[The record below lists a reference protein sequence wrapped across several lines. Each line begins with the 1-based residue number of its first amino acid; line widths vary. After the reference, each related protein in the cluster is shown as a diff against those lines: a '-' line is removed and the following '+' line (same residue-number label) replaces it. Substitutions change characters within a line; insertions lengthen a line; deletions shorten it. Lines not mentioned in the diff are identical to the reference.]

1 MAGDAL
7 APLMLAL
14 KLALYAAALLSSG
27 LALHGAL
34 GVVERSARAAW
45 IRFSALVAACA
56 LVLGA
61 LKLLLLNAQLA
72 GGLSRAFDAESFSWT
87 WAMQAEPSLALATA
101 CLAAL
106 AAWILQRHWLAFF
119 TALGFSASF
128 ALTGHTQALAAPGLA
143 PWAVG
148 LHVLIASF
156 WLAAPLSLWP
166 RTALADEA
174 LHRRL
179 ERFSAGAVIAI
190 PVLFLAG
197 LWLAWR
203 IAGGW
208 APLLESGYGRL
219 LLAKLAA
226 ASVALG
232 LGALNKQFVT
242 GMIIRAPERGR
253 AWLKRTL
260 AADVLLF
267 LTALLLVGW
276 ATTLTGPPDQ

>member
-7 APLMLAL
+7 ALLMLAL
-14 KLALYAAALLSSG
+14 KLALYSAALMSAG

-34 GVVERSARAAW
+34 GVVERSARTAW
-45 IRFSALVAACA
+45 IRLSALAAVCA
-56 LVLGA
+56 LLLGA

-72 GGLSRAFDAESFSWT
+72 GGLALAFDAERFGWT
-87 WAMQAEPSLALATA
+87 WAMQAPAFIALAIGA
-101 CLAAL
+101 AAAL
-106 AAWILQRHWLAFF
+106 AAWALQRHWLALL

-128 ALTGHTQALAAPGLA
+128 ALAGHTQALTAPGLA

-156 WLAAPLSLWP
+156 WLAGPISLWP
-166 RTALADEA
+166 RSALADEA

-179 ERFSAGAVIAI
+179 ERFSGGAVVAI

-208 APLLESGYGRL
+208 PPLLESGYGRL

>member
-14 KLALYAAALLSSG
+14 KLALYAAALLSAG

-45 IRFSALVAACA
+45 IRNATLAAAVA

-72 GGLSRAFDAESFSWT
+72 GGLAHAFDAESFGWT
-87 WAMQAEPSLALATA
+87 WAMHAPAFIALAIGA
-101 CLAAL
+101 VAAL
-106 AAWILQRHWLAFF
+106 AASASQRHWLGLI
-119 TALGFSASF
+119 TVLGFSASF
-128 ALTGHTQALAAPGLA
+128 ALTGHTQALEAPGLA

-148 LHVLIASF
+148 LHVLIASY
-156 WLAAPLSLWP
+156 WIAAPISLWP
-166 RTALADEA
+166 RSALADAA

-179 ERFSAGAVIAI
+179 ERFGAGAVVAI
-190 PVLFLAG
+190 PVLFIAG

-203 IAGGW
+203 IAGGV
-208 APLLESGYGRL
+208 APLLESEYGRL

-226 ASVALG
+226 ASAALG
-232 LGALNKQFVT
+232 LGALNKQVVT
-242 GMIIRAPERGR
+242 GVIIRAPERGR
-253 AWLKRTL
+253 VWLKRTL
-260 AADVLLF
+260 AADALLF
-267 LTALLLVGW
+267 LTALLLVSW
-276 ATTLTGPPDQ
+276 ATTLTGPPDL

>member
-14 KLALYAAALLSSG
+14 KLFLYSAALLSAG

-45 IRFSALVAACA
+45 IQFSALAAAFA

-72 GGLSRAFDAESFSWT
+72 GGLAHAFDAASFAWT
-87 WAMQAEPSLALATA
+87 WAMQAPSFIALATG
-101 CLAAL
+101 AAAAF
-106 AAWILQRHWLAFF
+106 AAWVSKHHWLGLI
-119 TALGFSASF
+119 TVLGYSASF

-143 PWAVG
+143 PWIVG

-156 WLAAPLSLWP
+156 WVAAPISLWP
-166 RTALADEA
+166 RSALADKA

-179 ERFSAGAVIAI
+179 ERFSAGAIVAI
-190 PVLFLAG
+190 PLLFVAG
-197 LWLAWR
+197 LWLTRR
-203 IAGGW
+203 IAGGI
-208 APLLESGYGRL
+208 APLLDSEYGRL

-226 ASVALG
+226 AGVALA

-242 GMIIRAPERGR
+242 AMIVRAPARGR
-253 AWLKRTL
+253 VWLKRTL
-260 AADVLLF
+260 AADTLLF
-267 LTALLLVGW
+267 LAALLLVSW
-276 ATTLTGPPDQ
+276 ATTLTGPPDL